1 MNFML
6 FIFLSMMYT
15 MNFEYE
21 QTGTLQAEKKFQTV
35 YNLNLYMIYARNN
48 KHYKF

>member
-1 MNFML
+1 ML

-21 QTGTLQAEKKFQTV
+21 QTGTLQAEKKQF
-35 YNLNLYMIYARNN
+35 II
-48 KHYKF
+48 